1 MAVGNGNRKE
11 QFEQLDGVIA
21 QWKGVEGGLLPIMQ
35 HAQEILGC
43 VDEEVQHYI
52 SAATGIPVSTIYG
65 VATFYSQFTLKPRGK
80 YTMGICLGCGKPL
93 RVQGC
98 FVTDTEVEAVAG
110 YVKDNYTAE
119 YSQQVLDE
127 LEKRLGIGVGET
139 TADGMFTL
147 NATRCIGCCGL
158 APAMM
163 VNDEVY
169 GRLVPG
175 DVPGIIE
182 KYRARG

>member
-80 YTMGICLGCGKPL
+80 YTMGICLGTAC
-93 RVQGC
+93 
-98 FVTDTEVEAVAG
+98 
-110 YVKDNYTAE
+110 YVKG
-119 YSQQVLDE
+119 SGQI
-127 LEKRLGIGVGET
+127 LEKFKDRLGISPGET
-139 TADGMFTL
+139 TADRKFTL
-147 NATRCIGCCGL
+147 DATRCIGCCGL
-158 APAMM
+158 APVLT

-169 GRLVPG
+169 GNLTVD
-175 DVPGIIE
+175 DVDKILS
-182 KYRARG
+182 KYND

>member
-80 YTMGICLGCGKPL
+80 YTMGICLGTAC
-93 RVQGC
+93 
-98 FVTDTEVEAVAG
+98 
-110 YVKDNYTAE
+110 YVRG
-119 YSQQVLDE
+119 SQQVLDE
-127 LEKRLGIGVGET
+127 IEKKAQQTGKKPGVKLPHTVFPPFRSVQPPARGT
-139 TADGMFTL
+139 
-147 NATRCIGCCGL
+147 
-158 APAMM
+158 APAAWT
-163 VNDEVY
+163 EEA
-169 GRLVPG
+169 GRAVP
-175 DVPGIIE
+175 
-182 KYRARG
+182 A

>member
-52 SAATGIPVSTIYG
+52 SASTGIPVSTIYG

-80 YTMGICLGCGKPL
+80 YTMGICLGTAC
-93 RVQGC
+93 
-98 FVTDTEVEAVAG
+98 
-110 YVKDNYTAE
+110 YVRG
-119 YSQQVLDE
+119 SQQVLDE

>member
-80 YTMGICLGCGKPL
+80 YTMGICLGTAC
-93 RVQGC
+93 
-98 FVTDTEVEAVAG
+98 
-110 YVKDNYTAE
+110 YVKGADKILAAIE
-119 YSQQVLDE
+119 
-127 LEKRLGIGVGET
+127 EKLGIKSGECTPDGLFSIDSCRCVG
-139 TADGMFTL
+139 A
-147 NATRCIGCCGL
+147 CGL
-158 APAMM
+158 APVMM
-163 VNDEVY
+163 VDDEVY
-169 GRLVPG
+169 GKMTVDQVDKIL
-175 DVPGIIE
+175 D
-182 KYRARG
+182 KYIKKGGK

>member
-1 MAVGNGNRKE
+1 MAIGNGARDEK
-11 QFEQLDGVIA
+11 FGQLDQVIA
-21 QWKGVEGGLLPIMQ
+21 QWKGVPGGLLPIMQ
-35 HAQEILGC
+35 HAQEIMGC
-43 VDEEVQHYI
+43 VDEQVQHYI
-52 SAATGIPVSTIYG
+52 SDATGIPVSTIYG

-80 YTMGICLGCGKPL
+80 YTMGICLGTAC
-93 RVQGC
+93 
-98 FVTDTEVEAVAG
+98 
-110 YVKDNYTAE
+110 YVRG
-119 YSQQVLDE
+119 SQLVLDE
-127 LEKRLGIGVGET
+127 LEKQLGIPVGEST
-139 TADGMFTL
+139 DDGMFTL

-175 DVPGIIE
+175 DVKGIIE

>member
-1 MAVGNGNRKE
+1 M
-11 QFEQLDGVIA
+11 
-21 QWKGVEGGLLPIMQ
+21 
-35 HAQEILGC
+35 
-43 VDEEVQHYI
+43 QHYI

-80 YTMGICLGCGKPL
+80 YTMGICLGTAC
-93 RVQGC
+93 
-98 FVTDTEVEAVAG
+98 
-110 YVKDNYTAE
+110 YVRG
-119 YSQQVLDE
+119 SQQVLDE

>member
-65 VATFYSQFTLKPRGK
+65 VATFYSQFTLKPRKVHNGHLPWH
-80 YTMGICLGCGKPL
+80 G
-93 RVQGC
+93 
-98 FVTDTEVEAVAG
+98 
-110 YVKDNYTAE
+110 
-119 YSQQVLDE
+119 VL
-127 LEKRLGIGVGET
+127 
-139 TADGMFTL
+139 
-147 NATRCIGCCGL
+147 
-158 APAMM
+158 
-163 VNDEVY
+163 
-169 GRLVPG
+169 
-175 DVPGIIE
+175 
-182 KYRARG
+182 RARQPAGAGRA